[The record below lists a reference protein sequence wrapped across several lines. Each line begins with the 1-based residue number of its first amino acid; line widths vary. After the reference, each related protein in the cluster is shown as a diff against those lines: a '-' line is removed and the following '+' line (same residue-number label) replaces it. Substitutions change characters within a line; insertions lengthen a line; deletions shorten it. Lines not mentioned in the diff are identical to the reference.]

1 MRRMDIRSKL
11 ILGAVAIPAV
21 LIIAYILS
29 SGSPILS
36 KASGEKQANW
46 DTNKPAKLEL
56 PEFVHKTGRVA
67 EAYIFAVQNQ
77 DKLMY
82 LACYCGCAGMQHSD
96 KLLSH
101 KSLKECY
108 IKPNGEYE
116 PHASECKLCNDITLE
131 ARDMLMKGYSLKE
144 VRKIIDNEY
153 SGRGVG
159 TNTSLPP

>member
-1 MRRMDIRSKL
+1 MKSKL
-11 ILGAVAIPAV
+11 IFSAVTITAI

-29 SGSPILS
+29 SGAQTLNKTP
-36 KASGEKQANW
+36 GEKLTAR
-46 DTNKPAKLEL
+46 DTNKPAKVEL
-56 PEFVHKTGRVA
+56 PEFAQKTGRVA

-77 DKLMY
+77 DKLKY

-96 KLLSH
+96 VLLSH

-108 IKPNGEYE
+108 IKPDGSYE

-131 ARDMLMKGYSLKE
+131 ARDLLMTGSSLKD
-144 VRKIIDNEY
+144 VREKIDNEY

>member
-1 MRRMDIRSKL
+1 MKSKF
-11 ILGAVAIPAV
+11 IFSAIAIAAI

-29 SGSPILS
+29 SGAQTLNKTP
-36 KASGEKQANW
+36 GEKLTGW
-46 DTNKPAKLEL
+46 DTNKPVKLEL
-56 PEFVHKTGRVA
+56 PEFAQKTGRVA

-77 DKLMY
+77 DKVMY

-101 KSLKECY
+101 RSLKDCY
-108 IKPNGEYE
+108 LKPDGSYE

-131 ARDMLMKGYSLKE
+131 ARDLLMKGYSLKD
-144 VRKIIDNEY
+144 VRKIIDDEY

-159 TNTSLPP
+159 TNTPLPP

>member
-1 MRRMDIRSKL
+1 MKSKF
-11 ILGAVAIPAV
+11 ILSSIAIAAI

-29 SGSPILS
+29 SGAQTLNKTP
-36 KASGEKQANW
+36 GEKPAW
-46 DTNKPAKLEL
+46 DTNKPAKPEL
-56 PEFVHKTGRVA
+56 PEFALKTGRVM

-77 DKLMY
+77 DKVMY

-101 KSLKECY
+101 RSLKDCY
-108 IKPNGEYE
+108 IKPDGSYE

-131 ARDMLMKGYSLKE
+131 ARDLLMTGSSLKD
-144 VRKIIDNEY
+144 VREKIDNEY